1 MIAQLPQN
9 LKDCNYNCTTCTLGP
24 LVQSVVA
31 AEDAGVDEDYDVAP
45 GLTPATAAQE
55 AETSLSDQEEQE
67 DYDVAP
73 QTSPVPQT
81 AANVADFVADIDG
94 KSQK

>member
-1 MIAQLPQN
+1 M
-9 LKDCNYNCTTCTLGP
+9 
-24 LVQSVVA
+24 VA

-45 GLTPATAAQE
+45 GVTPATAAQE
-55 AETSLSDQEEQE
+55 AE

-73 QTSPVPQT
+73 QTSPVPET

-94 KSQK
+94 KSQKIIFKQDQG

>member
-45 GLTPATAAQE
+45 GVTPATAAQE
-55 AETSLSDQEEQE
+55 AE

-73 QTSPVPQT
+73 QTSPVPET
-81 AANVADFVADIDG
+81 AANVAEAENAVAVIDG
-94 KSQK
+94 KSPK